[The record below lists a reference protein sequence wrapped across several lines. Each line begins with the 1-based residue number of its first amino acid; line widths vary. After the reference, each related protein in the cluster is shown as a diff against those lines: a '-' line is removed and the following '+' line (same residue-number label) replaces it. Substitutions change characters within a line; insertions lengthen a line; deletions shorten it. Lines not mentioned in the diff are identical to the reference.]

1 MTGEQSVLVFGVISV
16 ALFVFMLSR
25 GGKKKKNHEAKF
37 DSARGSVAK
46 ASTSGSPRARPKNR
60 AHRRQR

>member
-1 MTGEQSVLVFGVISV
+1 MTGEQSVLVFGVICV

-25 GGKKKKNHEAKF
+25 GGKKKNPEAKF
-37 DSARGSVAK
+37 DAVRGSVAK

-60 AHRRQR
+60 AHRRLR